1 MDTKK
6 YLISL
11 TSMDV
16 DTNELI
22 HHLTMNGYPFEYDQ
36 DKRVLEIDEDHLYET
51 MTILNDRGI
60 AYDITETQMGVLKN
74 NPKKILPFL

>member
-16 DTNELI
+16 DINELT
-22 HHLTMNGYPFEYDQ
+22 HHLIMNGYPFEYDQ

-60 AYDITETQMGVLKN
+60 AYDIAET
-74 NPKKILPFL
+74 

>member
-6 YLISL
+6 YLLSL
-11 TSMDV
+11 DG

-22 HHLTMNGYPFEYDQ
+22 HHLTMNGYPFGYDH

-51 MTILNDRGI
+51 ITILNDRGI
-60 AYDITETQMGVLKN
+60 SYEIVESGM
-74 NPKKILPFL
+74 